1 MGAAAGGSGARE
13 ARGGAGVLP
22 EAAAGQQ
29 DAAPERRS
37 DAVTPSPRPV
47 ARIVRTA
54 LEALPRDGP
63 TGRHAARLRACAAPE
78 YSWVSTTAPRRRTAS
93 GAPWTCAAP
102 GRRCA
107 PTGPVRV
114 EPAHTGTAEGAPAP
128 PVARPEAAGANAGS
142 LCAADTGGDRGVEP
156 PVGGGR
162 RSPSAAGPHA
172 PAGPTRAAAGA
183 RRLPK
188 AGRYGAVTVRSPRR
202 GEAKA
207 SRSARVRPVS
217 RATSAVSSA
226 PQSMPRSR

>member
-1 MGAAAGGSGARE
+1 M
-13 ARGGAGVLP
+13 
-22 EAAAGQQ
+22 
-29 DAAPERRS
+29 
-37 DAVTPSPRPV
+37 
-47 ARIVRTA
+47 
-54 LEALPRDGP
+54 
-63 TGRHAARLRACAAPE
+63 
-78 YSWVSTTAPRRRTAS
+78 
-93 GAPWTCAAP
+93 
-102 GRRCA
+102 
-107 PTGPVRV
+107 

-128 PVARPEAAGANAGS
+128 PVARPEAAGADAGS
-142 LCAADTGGDRGVEP
+142 LRAAGTGGDRGVEP

-162 RSPSAAGPHA
+162 RSAEPVRRGPA
-172 PAGPTRAAAGA
+172 RPGRTDPAGPPRAAAGA